1 MYQIKAY
8 LKFLLKAKN
17 QHGVHSP
24 FIYDFVIK
32 CIYDKTKFE
41 EYNQILAYRRSLIKS
56 KKSILVTDYGSGS
69 KVFKTNKR
77 KVSDIAQ
84 NSGTPLK
91 KAKLLFRMV
100 KYFQINST
108 LELGTSLGI
117 ATQAMSLG
125 NSENKIL
132 SIEGCPNTAEFA
144 RNELKVF
151 NISNVEVETGI
162 FKELIPKIDTSN
174 FDLIYFDGHHEKE
187 ATISYFDS
195 LLNKAHNNS
204 IFVFDDIYWSQEM
217 TEAWEYIKEHKSV
230 TVTVD
235 IFHFGFVFFRKEQA
249 KEHFKIRL

>member
-32 CIYDKTKFE
+32 CIYDKAKFE
-41 EYNQILAYRRSLIKS
+41 EYNQILAYRRSLIKN

-117 ATQAMSLG
+117 ATQAMALG

-132 SIEGCPNTAEFA
+132 SIEGCPTTAEFA
-144 RNELKVF
+144 RNE
-151 NISNVEVETGI
+151 
-162 FKELIPKIDTSN
+162 
-174 FDLIYFDGHHEKE
+174 
-187 ATISYFDS
+187 
-195 LLNKAHNNS
+195 
-204 IFVFDDIYWSQEM
+204 
-217 TEAWEYIKEHKSV
+217 
-230 TVTVD
+230 
-235 IFHFGFVFFRKEQA
+235 
-249 KEHFKIRL
+249 